1 MASITVSNLT
11 KTYRNSG
18 IQALA
23 GVSFSIEAGE
33 IFGLLGPNG
42 AGKTTTLS
50 ILCGVLGATSGA
62 IFING
67 EKTNHR
73 RLAEII
79 GFVPQTLALYDS
91 LTTRENLYF
100 FGRIHGLNRKLLKRR
115 VDECLETAG
124 LSDSADRLVSTFS
137 GGMKRRANLVAA
149 LIHHPS
155 IIILDEP
162 TVGIDAQSR
171 NAIIERLRTI
181 NSTWKST
188 IIYATHYMEEAE
200 QLCSRV
206 AVIDHGMVIKTGEPE
221 KLIAERSDCRNLEE
235 LFLSLTGRSLR
246 D

>member
-11 KTYRNSG
+11 KTYKNSG

-23 GVSFSIEAGE
+23 GVSFGIDAGE

-62 IFING
+62 ILING
-67 EKTNHR
+67 EKTDHR

-79 GFVPQTLALYDS
+79 GFVPQSLALYDS

-100 FGRIHGLNRKLLKRR
+100 FGRMHGLNRKLLKRR
-115 VDECLETAG
+115 ADECLETAG

-171 NAIIERLRTI
+171 NAIIERLRII

-188 IIYATHYMEEAE
+188 IIYATHYMEEAQ

-206 AVIDHGMVIKTGEPE
+206 AVIDHGAVIKTGAPE
-221 KLIAERSDCRNLEE
+221 KLIAERPDCRNLEE
-235 LFLSLTGRSLR
+235 LFLSLTGRSHR

>member
-11 KTYRNSG
+11 KSYKNSG

-23 GVSFSIEAGE
+23 GVSFSIESGE

-62 IFING
+62 ILING
-67 EKTNHR
+67 EKINHR

-100 FGRIHGLNRKLLKRR
+100 FGRMHGLNRKLLKRR

-124 LSDSADRLVSTFS
+124 LSDSSDRLVSTFS

-188 IIYATHYMEEAE
+188 IIYATHYMEEAQ

-206 AVIDHGMVIKTGEPE
+206 AVIDHGAVIKTGAPE
-221 KLIAERSDCRNLEE
+221 KLIAERPDCRNLEE